1 MAALH
6 AASTRLA
13 SAHVDVKP
21 PDDRAHHR
29 QLFLVLRGDG
39 CLLHHASTVWAL
51 PRYWRV
57 VGFIDLRRH
66 RAMRFPP
73 IRPTGFTAGALG
85 IGRQRLREGRGLSE
99 PRAARV
105 VQLPFQMIDLLA
117 QPIIFPLHAI
127 VLALRV
133 IAFALGALCT
143 LPPAL
148 NLRCRPSV
156 GRRIPGIRHA
166 LVMPESPPKYKSART
181 ARGQDPLTRYKQ
193 FRLAPGAGAPRS
205 SAIAPFI
212 SLTRSVRT
220 TSPSLKRLAAGRAV
234 DQDLLQRRSCRRR
247 AAAAGVGAR

>member
-148 NLRCRPSV
+148 NLRRRPSV

-181 ARGQDPLTRYKQ
+181 ARGQDPLTRYV
-193 FRLAPGAGAPRS
+193 RLLCAIIGTLPRKREMIS
-205 SAIAPFI
+205 MPFI
-212 SLTRSVRT
+212 IGEYIR
-220 TSPSLKRLAAGRAV
+220 
-234 DQDLLQRRSCRRR
+234 
-247 AAAAGVGAR
+247 